1 MKKVEK
7 LKFGILQELNCIFW
21 AIETNDNKKLKRIVN
36 KKIKDGVY
44 YSGNTSLA
52 SKIKEFYDLM
62 KEENNVD

>member
-7 LKFGILQELNCIFW
+7 LKFGILRELNYIFW

-52 SKIKEFYDLM
+52 SKIKELYDLM